1 VAEEMI
7 RITKDISIPEDELR
21 FTASRSGGPGG
32 QQVNKQS
39 TRVTLWFDVANS
51 ESLSAAQKRRVFEG
65 LATRINKR
73 GILRVV
79 SQKTRSQALNRIA
92 AMERFADLVRTA
104 LKPSKRRKPTRIS
117 ASVRQRRLEE
127 KRRRGRLKR
136 DRSKEIE
143 VSTH

>member
-1 VAEEMI
+1 MI
-7 RITKDISIPEDELR
+7 RITQNISIPEDELR

-92 AMERFADLVRTA
+92 AMERFAGLVRTA
-104 LKPSKRRKPTRIS
+104 LKPSKRRKPTRIP
-117 ASVRQRRLEE
+117 ASVMERRLEE

-143 VSTH
+143 ASAH

>member
-1 VAEEMI
+1 MI

-51 ESLSAAQKRRVFEG
+51 ESLSAAQKRRVFER

-104 LKPSKRRKPTRIS
+104 LKRSKRRKPTRIP

-127 KRRRGRLKR
+127 KSRRGRLKR

>member
-7 RITKDISIPEDELR
+7 RITHNVSIPVNEVR
-21 FTASRSGGPGG
+21 FTASRSGGPVG

-51 ESLSAAQKRRVFEG
+51 ESLSAAQKRRVLNG
-65 LATRINKR
+65 LTTRINKR

-79 SQKTRSQALNRIA
+79 SQKTRSQALNRTA
-92 AMERFADLVRTA
+92 AIERFADLVRTA
-104 LKPSKRRKPTRIS
+104 LKPSKRRRPTRMP
-117 ASVRQRRLEE
+117 ASVRERRLDE

-143 VSTH
+143 ASSH